1 MFVLPQVPIEIH
13 VLVFTGLL
21 LVLSQAGGRM
31 ANFLGAPRLTGYLV
45 VGVICGP
52 SLLNLFPPV
61 LVHDRLGVITEIAL
75 GMIAFSIGGSL
86 EIEKLKRLKGAI
98 LWITFLEATAAAFI
112 VFAVMSLVLP
122 FVEPAG
128 EPHHATLAMAL
139 LLGAMSAATAP
150 AAIMSIVHEYRARGE
165 LTTVLLGVVAI
176 DDSIAL
182 LLYAF
187 AAAAAT
193 LLLGG
198 GEAVSLAGVLAGPG
212 AHILLALAIG
222 TGAGLLIRE
231 VISYFAPRDVMLGL
245 ILGAILLTAGTA
257 MSWGVSP
264 LLATM
269 MLGFVV
275 VNFVEHERAVEAFE
289 VIDAVEEPILGAF
302 FAVAGAH
309 LDLHTALVSGG
320 LALILTL
327 ARFGGKLVG
336 ARVGARIAGAH
347 DNVRR
352 YLGLTLLPAAGVSIG
367 LVLEAGERFGEKMP
381 GMVSLLVSTVVG
393 ATLINELITPFA
405 VRHALFRS
413 GEAQSQHELFPGPER
428 PHSHRH
434 HKKRHAKRRAA
445 SGHTFRKN

>member
-1 MFVLPQVPIEIH
+1 MPDLPEVPLDVH
-13 VLVFTGLL
+13 VLVFAGLL

-31 ANFLGAPRLTGYLV
+31 ANFLGAPRLTGYLI
-45 VGVICGP
+45 VGVLCGP
-52 SLLNLFPPV
+52 SLLNIFPPL

-86 EIEKLKRLKGAI
+86 EITKIKNLKGAI
-98 LWITFLEATAAAFI
+98 LWVTFLEAGAAALI
-112 VFAVMSLVLP
+112 VFLVMRVVLP

-128 EPHHATLAMAL
+128 EPPHATLAMAL

-150 AAIMSIVHEYRARGE
+150 AAIMSIVREYRSSGE

-198 GEAVSLAGVLAGPG
+198 GEAVTFTSVLAGPG

-222 TGAGLLIRE
+222 LGAGLLTRE

-245 ILGAILLTAGTA
+245 ILGAILLTAGIA

-289 VIDAVEEPILGAF
+289 VVDAVEEPILGAF
-302 FAVAGAH
+302 FAIAGAH
-309 LDLHTALVSGG
+309 LDVRTALISGG

-327 ARFGGKLVG
+327 ARFGGKLLG
-336 ARVGARIAGAH
+336 ARTGARISGAH
-347 DNVRR
+347 ENVRR
-352 YLGLTLLPAAGVSIG
+352 YLGLALLPAAGVSIG

-381 GMVSLLVSTVVG
+381 GMASLLVSTVVG

-405 VRHALFRS
+405 VRHALFRA
-413 GEAQSQHELFPGPER
+413 GEAKSQHELFPGPAR

-434 HKKRHAKRRAA
+434 HKKRHAKRHAA
-445 SGHTFRKN
+445 SGHTFRKD